1 MPTNRRKKDR
11 ALRNHE
17 SDRRGEIDNQQFEN
31 GKQTGT
37 ACAVPLLRGGNNF
50 EVSERVGRRSETRG
64 GGPAYPENDSS
75 GIFVGTPSIASLV
88 DPEADAVFD
97 GETVGGIGRKF

>member
-1 MPTNRRKKDR
+1 MSPNRRKSGRRPASKHQKSTI
-11 ALRNHE
+11 RN
-17 SDRRGEIDNQQFEN
+17 SQT
-31 GKQTGT
+31 TGT
-37 ACAVPLLRGGNNF
+37 ACAVPWLRGGNNF

-64 GGPAYPENDSS
+64 GGPAYPENDSP

-88 DPEADAVFD
+88 NPEADAVFD